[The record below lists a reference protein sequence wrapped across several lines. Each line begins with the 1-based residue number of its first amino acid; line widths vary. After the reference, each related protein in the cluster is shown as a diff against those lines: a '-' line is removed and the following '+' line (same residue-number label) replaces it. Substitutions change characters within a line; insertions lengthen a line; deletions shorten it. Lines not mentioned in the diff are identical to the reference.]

1 MSKLNWDFRQ
11 KRISKKIQNEPKYRN
26 PLYTKNS
33 WQSFVIARF
42 SIFSWLVI
50 LVLLVFFYII
60 FYSPLFQIT
69 KITIA
74 GISAKESKVLDE
86 KFVRWQLQ
94 QNKWKIFK
102 QSNILIFSKD
112 WLRENIESKYNPEF
126 VDINKSIPHT
136 LSITIKEKNPVFIW
150 ITDNSYYYLEETGI
164 ISEKIDNPENLPA
177 MPALYDGSN
186 TPVKPGDQ
194 VLATERMDVLN
205 NFVNRLNALP
215 EVTVIGYTI
224 PHILGARINV
234 QTEAGYDIYFDLSR
248 DLDSQ
253 INKLTATLNE
263 LNPEEI
269 PREYIDVRIGD
280 RVYTK

>member
-1 MSKLNWDFRQ
+1 
-11 KRISKKIQNEPKYRN
+11 
-26 PLYTKNS
+26 
-33 WQSFVIARF
+33 
-42 SIFSWLVI
+42 
-50 LVLLVFFYII
+50 
-60 FYSPLFQIT
+60 
-69 KITIA
+69 
-74 GISAKESKVLDE
+74 
-86 KFVRWQLQ
+86 
-94 QNKWKIFK
+94 
-102 QSNILIFSKD
+102 
-112 WLRENIESKYNPEF
+112 
-126 VDINKSIPHT
+126 
-136 LSITIKEKNPVFIW
+136 
-150 ITDNSYYYLEETGI
+150 
-164 ISEKIDNPENLPA
+164 